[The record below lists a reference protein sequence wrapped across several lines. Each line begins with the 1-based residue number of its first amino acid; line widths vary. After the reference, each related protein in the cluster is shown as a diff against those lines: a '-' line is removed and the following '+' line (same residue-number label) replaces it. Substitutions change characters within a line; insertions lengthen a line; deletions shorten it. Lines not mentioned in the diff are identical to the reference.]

1 MKYIIANWK
10 MNKTL
15 DEANDFIRSLRT
27 VIDKDKNLHILIA
40 PPIIYLPILSKSFK
54 GIDFVAQNVSFQ
66 EFGAYT
72 GEVSANMLQ
81 PYIHYSL
88 IGHSERRQYFNED
101 NITLYEKILMCL
113 KHDIQPILC
122 VGESKNER
130 DSGEYFSLIKKQ
142 LKETVLLLK
151 DSDLLKIMI
160 AYEPVWAIGT
170 GKTAS
175 SNQISEV
182 HNHIR
187 EILINRLGDVKA
199 NEIPILYGGSCS
211 SSNTSSVLVQK
222 NVDGLLVGG
231 ASLDVEHFK
240 NMIDIAYSLSF

>member
-1 MKYIIANWK
+1 
-10 MNKTL
+10 MN
-15 DEANDFIRSLRT
+15 LRT
-27 VIDKDKNLHILIA
+27 VIDKNKNFRILIA
-40 PPIIYLPILSKSFK
+40 PPIIYLPILSQSFND
-54 GIDFVAQNVSFQ
+54 IDFVSQNVSFQ
-66 EFGAYT
+66 DSGAYT

-81 PYIHYSL
+81 AYVHYSL
-88 IGHSERRQYFNED
+88 IGHSERRQYFNEE
-101 NITLYEKILMCL
+101 NMTLHDKILMCL
-113 KHDIQPILC
+113 KYNIQPILC
-122 VGESKNER
+122 IGESNNER
-130 DSGEYFSLIKKQ
+130 DSGKYFSVIEKQ
-142 LKETVLLLK
+142 LQETVMFLK
-151 DSDLLKIMI
+151 DSDLLKMMI

-199 NEIPILYGGSCS
+199 NEIPILYGGSCN
-211 SSNTSSVLVQK
+211 SSNTSCVLTQK

>member
-1 MKYIIANWK
+1 
-10 MNKTL
+10 
-15 DEANDFIRSLRT
+15 
-27 VIDKDKNLHILIA
+27 
-40 PPIIYLPILSKSFK
+40 
-54 GIDFVAQNVSFQ
+54 
-66 EFGAYT
+66 
-72 GEVSANMLQ
+72 
-81 PYIHYSL
+81 
-88 IGHSERRQYFNED
+88 
-101 NITLYEKILMCL
+101 
-113 KHDIQPILC
+113 
-122 VGESKNER
+122 
-130 DSGEYFSLIKKQ
+130 
-142 LKETVLLLK
+142 
-151 DSDLLKIMI
+151 MI